1 MGLRASTLGI
11 AGLVIAACA
20 SLPPEREAERRLMLD
35 AAHECRIQHPVIR
48 QVEIDRF
55 DRLVYWFREDV
66 SPTEREAFLTCWRER
81 MRAKRPRRRPSR
93 PVPEP
98 PLPAPE

>member
-11 AGLVIAACA
+11 AGLVVAACA

-48 QVEIDRF
+48 QVEIDSFETAVKRIAVKKPGSYTCDF
-55 DRLVYWFREDV
+55 SLRRLR
-66 SPTEREAFLTCWRER
+66 
-81 MRAKRPRRRPSR
+81 
-93 PVPEP
+93 
-98 PLPAPE
+98 